1 MRECRRSDRGYAA
14 GFRRHVAAR
23 YVALGYPS
31 DGIKEVSRS
40 LSGAIMRYALL
51 SFLLI
56 FGVSSLKAQIVPR
69 DNPMT
74 PADPAYAD
82 ARNFADV
89 LDQSGIKVLAIS
101 PSKYNGFF
109 RGVEKAAYY
118 RTDKGIFE
126 VIFFPDATAA
136 DKLAVHETRNGNR
149 YLYSFTG
156 LFFYGTASPKNARR
170 HHRFGQ
176 ADEIYNLRKFVYS
189 GLGRR

>member
-1 MRECRRSDRGYAA
+1 
-14 GFRRHVAAR
+14 
-23 YVALGYPS
+23 
-31 DGIKEVSRS
+31 
-40 LSGAIMRYALL
+40 MRYALL

-156 LFFYGTASPKNARR
+156 QPHPRTPGDTIDSAKQMRFITYGNLFILVWGD
-170 HHRFGQ
+170 
-176 ADEIYNLRKFVYS
+176 DELYEALKTS
-189 GLGRR
+189 LT